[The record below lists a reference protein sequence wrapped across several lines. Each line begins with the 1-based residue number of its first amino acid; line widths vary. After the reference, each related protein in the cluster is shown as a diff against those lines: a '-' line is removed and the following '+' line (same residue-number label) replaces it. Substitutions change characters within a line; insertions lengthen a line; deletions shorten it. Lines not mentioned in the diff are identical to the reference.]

1 MEVVKSRQRPR
12 CADCGSSAITMHGAC
27 VWHLPSQTWRAI
39 QPALEQGP
47 DGAFRP
53 KDDPQQND
61 SRFFCQDCED
71 TVGVKFGRG

>member
-12 CADCGSSAITMHGAC
+12 CADCGSSAITLRGAC
-27 VWHLPSQTWRAI
+27 VWHLPSQTWRTV
-39 QPALEQGP
+39 QPELAQGA

-53 KDDPQQND
+53 RGEIEN
-61 SRFFCQDCED
+61 FFCYDCED

>member
-12 CADCGSSAITMHGAC
+12 CADCGSSAVTLTGGC

-39 QPALEQGP
+39 QPALQQGA

-53 KDDPQQND
+53 KSSSEN
-61 SRFFCQDCED
+61 FHCQDCED
-71 TVGVKFGRG
+71 TVGVKFGR

>member
-12 CADCGSSAITMHGAC
+12 CADCGSSAITLKGAC
-27 VWHLPSQTWRAI
+27 VWHLPSQTLRAV
-39 QPALEQGP
+39 QPELEQGS

-53 KDDPQQND
+53 KNNGGH
-61 SRFFCQDCED
+61 FTCQDCED